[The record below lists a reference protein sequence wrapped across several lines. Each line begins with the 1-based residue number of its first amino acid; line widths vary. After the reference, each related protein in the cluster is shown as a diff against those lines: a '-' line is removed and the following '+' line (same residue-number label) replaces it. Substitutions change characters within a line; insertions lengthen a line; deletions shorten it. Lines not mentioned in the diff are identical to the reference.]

1 MQQLNACFKP
11 QAEHERMFSPSLPR
25 AKAAA
30 IAGLAIGCVDKVFIE
45 FLPDG
50 TRDAPDCN
58 LGGSASHAGA
68 AQHGCNGA
76 SNGAHTSS
84 SNGHATVDDRAVV
97 AYQLLWRSDAA
108 ALGPSANPP
117 GAPSGDGAG
126 ASAPKLWDSASSH
139 LSGGAAAEALP
150 PALQG
155 RLAAAGAAD
164 APNSAAAASG
174 AASLA
179 AAQSGAA
186 HDSAAECS
194 APADSGWMPVPGGD
208 GTTYSSAGGGGGMP
222 AWVRGVYSLRLW
234 GPEFLSAPLHAK
246 RNGYTAG
253 ATIEAAQK
261 QGPALRA
268 AESGGAGS
276 GDAER
281 PRVMD
286 TAAALGTLNLEQD
299 ASSSPGDDLGR
310 GGVPAEEGA
319 GTPRRRGGANA
330 EAYLD
335 RSAGAAGAAGLAQ
348 AGCCAVMWLTG
359 ADAQA
364 MEAAPDEEARPR

>member
-1 MQQLNACFKP
+1 
-11 QAEHERMFSPSLPR
+11 MFSPPLPR

-50 TRDAPDCN
+50 ARDAPDCN
-58 LGGSASHAGA
+58 LGGSANHAGA
-68 AQHGCNGA
+68 AQNGCNGV
-76 SNGAHTSS
+76 STGAHTSG
-84 SNGHATVDDRAVV
+84 SNGHAAVDDRAVV
-97 AYQLLWRSDAA
+97 AYQLLWRSEAA
-108 ALGPSANPP
+108 ALGPSS
-117 GAPSGDGAG
+117 GPSGDSAG

-150 PALQG
+150 PESQG
-155 RLAAAGAAD
+155 RLATESAAGA
-164 APNSAAAASG
+164 PNGAAAASG
-174 AASLA
+174 AASPA

-194 APADSGWMPVPGGD
+194 APADIGWMPVPGGD
-208 GTTYSSAGGGGGMP
+208 GATYSSAGGGGGMP

-276 GDAER
+276 GGAER
-281 PRVMD
+281 PRVND
-286 TAAALGTLNLEQD
+286 TAAALGTLNLQQG

-310 GGVPAEEGA
+310 GGVPAEEGV

-364 MEAAPDEEARPR
+364 MEAAPDEEARMR

>member
-1 MQQLNACFKP
+1 
-11 QAEHERMFSPSLPR
+11 MFSPPLPR

-50 TRDAPDCN
+50 ARDAPVCN
-58 LGGSASHAGA
+58 PGGSATHAGTD
-68 AQHGCNGA
+68 QNGCNSV
-76 SNGAHTSS
+76 SNGARTSGS
-84 SNGHATVDDRAVV
+84 SGHATVDDRAVV

-108 ALGPSANPP
+108 ALGPLS
-117 GAPSGDGAG
+117 GPSGNGAG

-150 PALQG
+150 PASQG
-155 RLAAAGAAD
+155 RLATEGAAD
-164 APNSAAAASG
+164 APNGAVAASG
-174 AASLA
+174 AASPA

-186 HDSAAECS
+186 HDSGSHSAAECS

-208 GTTYSSAGGGGGMP
+208 GATASNCGGGGGMP

-234 GPEFLSAPLHAK
+234 GPEFLSAPLHAR
-246 RNGYTAG
+246 RNGYSSG
-253 ATIEAAQK
+253 ATTEAAQK
-261 QGPALRA
+261 PGPAVRA
-268 AESGGAGS
+268 AEFDGTGNA
-276 GDAER
+276 DAER
-281 PRVMD
+281 PRVDD
-286 TAAALGTLNLEQD
+286 TAAALGTLNLEQGAPTRPRED
-299 ASSSPGDDLGR
+299 SER
-310 GGVPAEEGA
+310 GGVPAVEDA

-364 MEAAPDEEARPR
+364 MEAAPDEEARMR

>member
-1 MQQLNACFKP
+1 
-11 QAEHERMFSPSLPR
+11 MFSPPLPR
-25 AKAAA
+25 AKTAA
-30 IAGLAIGCVDKVFIE
+30 IAALAIGCVDKIFIE

-50 TRDAPDCN
+50 MRDAPDCN
-58 LGGSASHAGA
+58 AGGSASCAGA
-68 AQHGCNGA
+68 AQNCCNGA
-76 SNGAHTSS
+76 SNGARTSG
-84 SNGHATVDDRAVV
+84 SNGHASAHDRAVI

-108 ALGPSANPP
+108 ALDPSAGPP
-117 GAPSGDGAG
+117 GGRPDDGAG
-126 ASAPKLWDSASSH
+126 ANAPKLWDSASSY
-139 LSGGAAAEALP
+139 LSGAAAAEAALP
-150 PALQG
+150 ASQG
-155 RLAAAGAAD
+155 RQAAAGA
-164 APNSAAAASG
+164 PNGAAAASG

-186 HDSAAECS
+186 HDGGSHSAAECS
-194 APADSGWMPVPGGD
+194 APADSGWMPVPGGERA
-208 GTTYSSAGGGGGMP
+208 TSSSGGGGGGTP

-246 RNGYTAG
+246 RNGYSAG
-253 ATIEAAQK
+253 ATTGAAQTP
-261 QGPALRA
+261 GPAIRD
-268 AESGGAGS
+268 AESDGAS
-276 GDAER
+276 NGDAER
-281 PRVMD
+281 SRVDD
-286 TAAALGTLNLEQD
+286 TAAALGTLNLEQGAPAGLEED
-299 ASSSPGDDLGR
+299 PGR

-335 RSAGAAGAAGLAQ
+335 RSAGAAGAAGLAE